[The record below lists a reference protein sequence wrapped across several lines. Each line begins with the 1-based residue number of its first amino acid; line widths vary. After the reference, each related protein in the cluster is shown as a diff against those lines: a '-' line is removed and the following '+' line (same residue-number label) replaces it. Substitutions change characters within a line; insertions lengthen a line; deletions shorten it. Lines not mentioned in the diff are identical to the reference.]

1 MVCDYDLKIGQLLET
16 MCFPKSC
23 KANELKLEN
32 IISCHPMLII
42 PSILFSNSWMLTD
55 LNGANTV
62 WERLVKHFSFSLFS
76 GVHSAK
82 YDNDYWTFFL
92 WKIPGKDIKDALPI
106 LLIWGNSKL
115 SGKVS
120 RQSFRWEK
128 KHFVL
133 LTLLSS
139 NVSVRTINSSI
150 HYFCLTFLV
159 I

>member
-1 MVCDYDLKIGQLLET
+1 MVCDYNLKIGQLLET
-16 MCFPKSC
+16 CVSQKGC

-62 WERLVKHFSFSLFS
+62 WESETFQFFSFFL
-76 GVHSAK
+76 VCIVQN
-82 YDNDYWTFFL
+82 DNGYWTFFY
-92 WKIPGKDIKDALPI
+92 GKFLEKTSRMRCQFYWFGETASYQERFQDRVLV
-106 LLIWGNSKL
+106 
-115 SGKVS
+115 GKKS
-120 RQSFRWEK
+120 A
-128 KHFVL
+128 L